1 MFAVA
6 DALKLKPLSTG
17 RIVAGE
23 NGLNRKIEHVSVME
37 VDITDWFSAELVR
50 GASLELSSMYALMNH
65 PDRQV
70 EAIRRLNKS
79 GASGLVLC
87 YVGKVLKEVSQ
98 DLIDVCNEL
107 DFPLIVMSSW
117 VSYKEIIRAVSD
129 ALLGLDNQK
138 LQDAIDIYE
147 YVTKLLIE
155 GKSNVSLVI
164 ALEHML
170 GKRVLY
176 FDQDAQPVYTSGFSK
191 DMSGIIERHIQ
202 NNSSEFLLKHSS
214 QAVVCQG
221 IEDSIY
227 LCPIYNK
234 TFYFGIL
241 AIVGDSFSDL
251 DKTAIA
257 QIRNALSIS
266 TLSQISIRQ
275 QQEKL
280 RTDFIRDLLTGHI
293 SEEDILRRSA
303 AIQCNISQVEGCI
316 VLDICNF
323 KQLLKLHSEDEIISL
338 KTSFYETVQH
348 EISALTPESIC
359 CGLSDKVVILYVQPQ
374 NYQQAITQ
382 IAKSLQRS
390 LKRAK
395 NIEVSAGIGY
405 RCKGFRDI
413 RKSYDTARLALRI
426 ATSPFSSSSCV
437 NSEDFPAYMM
447 LLQTYQAEP
456 DAVQQVVNCL
466 LEPIRKY
473 DQTRNSSL
481 EETFRALLRYDM
493 DYNCVAEHLFLHK
506 NTVLQR
512 KQKIASLYR
521 EDPFQIPQ
529 RHQFEFVFLLE
540 SFYGKKGPV

>member
-1 MFAVA
+1 MFTVA

-23 NGLNRKIEHVSVME
+23 NGLNRRIEHVSVME

-87 YVGKVLKEVSQ
+87 YVGKVLKTVSP

-107 DFPLIVMSSW
+107 DFPLVVMSSW

-170 GKRVLY
+170 GKHILY
-176 FDQDAQPVYTSGFSK
+176 FDQDVQPVYTSGFSG
-191 DMSGIIERHIQ
+191 DMSSIIERHIQ

-214 QAVVCQG
+214 QTITCQG

-323 KQLLKLHSEDEIISL
+323 KQLLRLYSEDEIISL
-338 KTSFYETVQH
+338 KVGFYEVVQN
-348 EISALTPESIC
+348 EISALAPESIC
-359 CGLSDKVVILYVQPQ
+359 CGLSDKVIILYIRSQ
-374 NYQQAITQ
+374 NHQQSITQ

-390 LKRAK
+390 LKCSK
-395 NIEVSAGIGY
+395 DIEVSAGIGY
-405 RCKGFRDI
+405 RCRGVRDI

-426 ATSPFSSSSCV
+426 ATSAFSSSNCV

-447 LLQTYQAEP
+447 LLETYQAEP
-456 DAVQQVVNCL
+456 DTVQQVVDRL
-466 LEPIRKY
+466 LAPIRKY
-473 DQTRNSSL
+473 DQAKNSSL

-493 DYNCVAEHLFLHK
+493 DYNRVAEELFLHK

-512 KQKIASLYR
+512 KQKITSFYK
-521 EDPFQIPQ
+521 EDPFQVPQ
-529 RHQFEFVFLLE
+529 RRQFEFMFLLE
-540 SFYGKKGPV
+540 SLYGKKGPA